1 MRSSRPPGS
10 YSGRGGLPLWRLRAG
25 CAPQTAHGAITGA
38 TRPSNATPERSALK
52 TTPVIGAPRHDRARG
67 RNPPAPLS
75 IYYHLPSAPIL
86 TVPIPNLP
94 VSVAEKPLENFSTQ
108 PASSPDLNLMDTQW
122 LENVSMIIFANRKG
136 ISREVDPDSYD
147 GLFRDLDLISRFCM
161 PICSRDNEIREV
173 ALDVIS
179 KTVEGWLDGVGS
191 PKHYR
196 MPQTERRR
204 LQNASNGC
212 ACSDIVGNTVND
224 VPKEYLDLVS
234 LHLPIIL
241 RLSISCPFINV
252 REKCQHI
259 LEIVQIVHADNGQP
273 KSVIISLG
281 GTLLFQQM
289 LMSKAGI
296 ET

>member
-1 MRSSRPPGS
+1 MFVQTEFNKSNNNNELSR
-10 YSGRGGLPLWRLRAG
+10 
-25 CAPQTAHGAITGA
+25 TAQD
-38 TRPSNATPERSALK
+38 S
-52 TTPVIGAPRHDRARG
+52 
-67 RNPPAPLS
+67 
-75 IYYHLPSAPIL
+75 
-86 TVPIPNLP
+86 PN
-94 VSVAEKPLENFSTQ
+94 
-108 PASSPDLNLMDTQW
+108 
-122 LENVSMIIFANRKG
+122 
-136 ISREVDPDSYD
+136 D

-196 MPQTERRR
+196 LSQTGGRV
-204 LQNASNGC
+204 QNATNGC
-212 ACSDIVGNTVND
+212 ACADIVGNPVND

-259 LEIVQIVHADNGQP
+259 LEVVQVSDR
-273 KSVIISLG
+273 SWCRY
-281 GTLLFQQM
+281 T
-289 LMSKAGI
+289 
-296 ET
+296 